1 MQMTNYLTMRGVRNF
16 MKDNTT
22 FEKGNIALMLFS
34 EGQAVELFDIH
45 VL

>member
-1 MQMTNYLTMRGVRNF
+1 MRNHFAVRSVRNF

-22 FEKGNIALMLFS
+22 LKKGNIALILFPES
-34 EGQAVELFDIH
+34 QAVELFDIH